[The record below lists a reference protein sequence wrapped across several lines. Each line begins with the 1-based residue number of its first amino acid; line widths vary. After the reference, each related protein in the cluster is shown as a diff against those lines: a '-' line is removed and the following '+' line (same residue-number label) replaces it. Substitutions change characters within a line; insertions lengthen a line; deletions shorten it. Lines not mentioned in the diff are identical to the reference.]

1 MTENLSF
8 NTSIQTSK
16 EVNSTQISKKE
27 HFRKDN
33 DQIHFMNSCRFQ
45 GSIFT
50 NAIDSFVEISFVLLC
65 SFSKSTQLKSY
76 FFELLRECFEQYDAL
91 MSSENPDDEEESNVK
106 EEFLALIRQPVWD
119 YLALNCPSFAN
130 RDSEAVFSEIFSCSI
145 FDKLRMEE
153 KHIFQTCYMLKG
165 HCDKDGEDVRNPAIL
180 KSGLRIRYRI
190 STKSATA

>member
-50 NAIDSFVEISFVLLC
+50 CTVDSFLEISFVLLC

-91 MSSENPDDEEESNVK
+91 LSSENSDYEERVMSK
-106 EEFLALIRQPVWD
+106 
-119 YLALNCPSFAN
+119 
-130 RDSEAVFSEIFSCSI
+130 
-145 FDKLRMEE
+145 
-153 KHIFQTCYMLKG
+153 
-165 HCDKDGEDVRNPAIL
+165 RNF
-180 KSGLRIRYRI
+180 
-190 STKSATA
+190 